1 MNKNN
6 GKSSAHHGV
15 DILKYKGFIG
25 TSQYCDS
32 ENAFYGK
39 TLNTEKPVI
48 YKGRTPEELYESFCA
63 AVESHLTSLLRVKKQ
78 FLFNDL
84 YIDERKA
91 ALRTKCGC

>member
-48 YKGRTPEELYESFCA
+48 YKERTPEELYESFCA
-63 AVESHLTSLLRVKKQ
+63 AVESHLTSLLRVKK
-78 FLFNDL
+78 
-84 YIDERKA
+84 
-91 ALRTKCGC
+91 

>member
-48 YKGRTPEELYESFCA
+48 YIRTDARRALRK
-63 AVESHLTSLLRVKKQ
+63 LLRRRRISSYFSFTGKEIIP
-78 FLFNDL
+78 F
-84 YIDERKA
+84 
-91 ALRTKCGC
+91 